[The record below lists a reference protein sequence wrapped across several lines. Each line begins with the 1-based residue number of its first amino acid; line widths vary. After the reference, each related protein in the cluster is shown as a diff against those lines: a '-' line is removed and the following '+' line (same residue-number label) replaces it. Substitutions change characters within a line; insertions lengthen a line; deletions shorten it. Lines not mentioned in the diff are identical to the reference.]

1 MTTGPFDELRGER
14 DAEEL
19 AHVASLLDTA
29 DARGPRPEF
38 LAQLRARIAAERP
51 RPSWSERLLAGARAV
66 PLAWAAALVVAIG
79 AASLFAASYPQVTG
93 PVAIAGQRVVL
104 LSTYGFVTFDPTTLE
119 QRERVDVPAPE
130 PWVAL
135 AADQRTLVF
144 TFGSGAR
151 QMRAYDLQ
159 TAQWKNADGVGPR
172 VRQFALSRNGSRAYV
187 RDGDAIRI
195 VDIGARAAIGSIP
208 TPGVEDSPLYLAP
221 DDRRLFQFVP
231 QGGLVVYDVVERR
244 ETGRIALELKDPA
257 GLSASARIAFSPDGS
272 RLYAV
277 GSTGSPTGPVR
288 ILVLDVDTLAL
299 RGQASIDAENA
310 PRLSRAESLA
320 ERIDSLWSSLQSVV
334 AAKELGTVTQI
345 ALSPDGRTLYAARGS
360 VGNGL
365 LAVDVADPQR
375 IAAIGLLE
383 SKRSVFGIQA
393 SPDGGRLFVL
403 AAPPG
408 GLGDATLLSLDSRT
422 YALRS
427 SATTRRV
434 SAESAVI
441 ILKP

>member
-1 MTTGPFDELRGER
+1 MTDPFDELRGEP
-14 DAEEL
+14 DAEQL
-19 AHVASLLDTA
+19 VRVARALDTSS
-29 DARGPRPEF
+29 ARQPRPEF
-38 LAQLRARIAAERP
+38 LAQLRARIDAERP
-51 RPSWSERLLAGARAV
+51 RPSWRERLVAGARAV
-66 PLAWAAALVVAIG
+66 PLAWAAALVVSIG
-79 AASLFAASYPQVTG
+79 AAAVFALSYPEVRG

-104 LSTYGFVTFDPTTLE
+104 LSTYGFVTFDPATLE

-144 TFGSGAR
+144 TFGSAAR
-151 QMRAYDLQ
+151 QMRVYDLQ
-159 TAQWKNADGVGPR
+159 TAQWKNVEGVGPR
-172 VRQFALSRNGSRAYV
+172 VRQFALSRDGSRAYV

-195 VDIGARAAIGSIP
+195 VDLGARAAIGSIP

-221 DDRRLFQFVP
+221 NDRQLFQFVP
-231 QGGLVVYDVVERR
+231 QGGLVVYDLVERR
-244 ETGRIALELKDPA
+244 ETGRVALDLRDPA
-257 GLSASARIAFSPDGS
+257 GLTASARIAFSPDG
-272 RLYAV
+272 RYLYAV
-277 GSTGSPTGPVR
+277 GSTGSPAGPVR

-299 RGQASIDAENA
+299 RGQASIDAGEA
-310 PRLSRAESLA
+310 PRLSRAESIA
-320 ERIDSLWSSLQSVV
+320 ERLESLSSLFGNVA

-365 LAVDVADPQR
+365 LAVNVADPQR
-375 IAAIGLLE
+375 MAAIGLLE
-383 SKRSVFGIQA
+383 SRRSVFGVQI

-408 GLGDATLLSLDSRT
+408 ALGDATLLSLDSRT
-422 YALRS
+422 YALRA
-427 SATTRRV
+427 SATTQRV

-441 ILKP
+441 ILKPE